1 MSQSEQKLRQP
12 VVVVLGHTDAGK
24 CVSADTLI
32 QMADGRVTRAD
43 SLFENFKS
51 GRPIERPDGVAFEAG
66 DLELLSTSPEGRVT
80 AKRASHVWKLRADR
94 LIDVQTKAGYSVK
107 CTPEHKFLTMSP
119 EGELSYVEAQKL
131 SLRDRLVIPAKVNVS
146 SRGLQ
151 VVKSGILSRLS
162 DDFLLKVSTS
172 LKDRIVAFTNGR
184 RQRLG
189 KEFGDPQFVFHL
201 ERGCFRAS
209 VFREATSAIGVSLEQ
224 AYDQVEGIKFA
235 SSKRRASH
243 GSPWITVPRDERG
256 FDALAYALGLL
267 IGDGFADSGPLANT
281 SGCPMDLFLI
291 SIERA
296 FGVGA
301 SRAWRKTGHVV
312 SYKGGETLRRFLVEA
327 FEYPASKKR
336 SVTRVPELISIMP
349 DRFVAKFLRGFF
361 DAEGV
366 VQGERN
372 IGVRCEGVE
381 LMRQMPMLLAR
392 FGCLAYYGKNS
403 HSREIFISGK
413 DNVGAFVEQIGF
425 GEKEKMRAARI
436 KRQSSETSRVFD
448 IIPMSGEF
456 LEKMRQ
462 DHKLVWDERFRIS
475 TFEARADASRSTAR
489 HHPSVAAGLEN
500 KTLVETVNNYAT
512 VQVSGLNVVEGPC
525 DVYDFT
531 VEEYHNFLGN
541 GLIIHNTSLLD
552 RIRGT
557 GVQAREAG
565 GITQEIGASFFPME
579 TLEAICGP
587 LLSKTG
593 GQLKIPGLL
602 VIDTPGHEIFSNLR
616 MRGGSAADIAILLV
630 DVLKGLENQT
640 MESIEILKTRRVPF
654 LVALN
659 KVDMIRGWRKDTA
672 SGKGGIPLAAALK
685 LQPPEWNDEL
695 EERLYNVVG
704 GLSRAGFQAE
714 AFYRIKDF
722 RKQVSI
728 IPVSARYG
736 VGIPELLAVL
746 IGLAQ
751 QFLTTKLTQGAA
763 DVSGRSKG
771 IVLELQEEVGMGQT
785 ANIILTDGT
794 LHVGDKIVIVKRDGA
809 AQTKVKALFMPK
821 PLDEMRDPRD
831 KFTAV
836 SEVFAAAGVKL
847 VSPDLEGVIPGTAIM
862 TFQND
867 AEFASLR
874 IDLEKDLGTLRK
886 KSDSVGVIVK
896 AGSIGGLEA
905 LLKMLEARAIPV
917 RLADIG
923 DISKA
928 EIVEAESVAERD
940 PYLGA
945 IIGFDVKVLPEAKDS
960 ALGAQI
966 ITSEVIYDAVEGYV
980 QWAAKKKE
988 EDERTALQNVT
999 MPAKVKAMKG
1009 NFFRRNDPAVFGV
1022 EVLAGRL
1029 RPKSRLMNQKGE
1041 EVGLVEQIQ
1050 ENGKNIPEASKGM
1063 QVAIS
1068 VKGPTL
1074 GRTIKED
1081 EDLYTLPTSYD
1092 AKILKGKYASTL
1104 GPDDQQALQEIVAIR
1119 SAKDLLYG
1127 F

>member
-1 MSQSEQKLRQP
+1 M
-12 VVVVLGHTDAGK
+12 VVVLGHTDAGK

-32 QMADGRVTRAD
+32 QLADGRVARAD
-43 SLFENFKS
+43 ALFQEFKS
-51 GRPIERPDGVAFEAG
+51 GQPIERPDGVSFEAKG
-66 DLELLSTSPEGRVT
+66 LELLSTSPEGRVI

-94 LIDVQTKAGYSVK
+94 LIEVTTKAGYAVR
-107 CTPEHKFLTMSP
+107 CTPEHKFLAMSAN
-119 EGELSYVEAQKL
+119 GELSYVEAQRL
-131 SLRDRLVIPAKVNVS
+131 SLGDHLVIPARVNVTS
-146 SRGLQ
+146 NGLEA
-151 VVKSGILSRLS
+151 VKSRILARLS
-162 DDFLLKVSTS
+162 DDFLVRASQPLVAK
-172 LKDRIVAFTNGR
+172 LVAFSNGR
-184 RQRLG
+184 RQRVGKDLG
-189 KEFGDPQFVFHL
+189 DSQFIFHL
-201 ERGCFRAS
+201 EQGYFRAS
-209 VFREATSAIGVSLEQ
+209 VFRNAVKEVGISLAD
-224 AYDQVEGIKFA
+224 AYDQVEGVKFA
-235 SSKRRASH
+235 SRKRRASH
-243 GSPWITVPRDERG
+243 RSPWIAVPKDEKG
-256 FDALAYALGLL
+256 FEALAYLVGLL
-267 IGDGFADSGPLANT
+267 FGDGVAESGYLANT
-281 SGCPMDLFLI
+281 STYLMDLFLI
-291 SIERA
+291 NLELP

-301 SRAWRKTGHVV
+301 SKAWRRTSYIV
-312 SYKGGETLRRFLVEA
+312 SHKGGKSLHRFLVEV
-327 FEYPASKKR
+327 FDYPTADKSR
-336 SVTRVPELISIMP
+336 SIHVPDTISMMP
-349 DRFVAKFLRGFF
+349 DPVVAKFLRGFF
-361 DAEGV
+361 DAEGF
-366 VQGERN
+366 VQEGRN
-372 IGVRCEGVE
+372 IGVGCEGAE
-381 LMRQMPMLLAR
+381 LMRQLPMLLAR
-392 FGCLAYYGKNS
+392 FGCLAYFGKGG
-403 HSREIFISGK
+403 HSREVFISGR
-413 DNVGAFVEQIGF
+413 DNVRAFVDQIGF
-425 GEKEKMRAARI
+425 GEKEKMLAAKI
-436 KRQSSETSRVFD
+436 KTQTSETNRVFD
-448 IIPMSGEF
+448 ITPIPGEF
-456 LEKMRQ
+456 LRKIREGQR
-462 DHKLVWDERFRIS
+462 VNWDEHFQIS
-475 TFEARADASRSTAR
+475 TFQTRSKISRDVVR
-489 HHPSVAAGLEN
+489 HLPQALPGYDSKA
-500 KTLVETVNNYAT
+500 LVETINNYAS
-512 VQVSGLNVVEGPC
+512 VQVSGLQVIEGAC

-531 VEEYHNFLGN
+531 VDDYHNFLGN
-541 GLIIHNTSLLD
+541 SLIIHNTSLLD
-552 RIRGT
+552 KIRGT

-593 GQLKIPGLL
+593 GSLKIPGLL

-640 MESIEILKTRRVPF
+640 MESIEILKERHVPF

-659 KVDMIRGWRKDTA
+659 KVDMIRGWRKDTVT
-672 SGKGGIPLAAALK
+672 GKGSIALAAALK

-728 IPVSARYG
+728 VPVSARYG

-751 QFLTTKLTQGAA
+751 QFLTTKLAQGAA

-836 SEVFAAAGVKL
+836 EEVYAAAGVKL
-847 VSPDLEGVIPGTAIM
+847 VSPDLEGVIPGTAVM
-862 TFQND
+862 TFQD
-867 AEFASLR
+867 EAEFATLKT
-874 IDLEKDLGTLRK
+874 DLEKDLSTLRR
-886 KSDSVGVIVK
+886 KSDSVGVVVK

-905 LLKMLEARAIPV
+905 LLKMLEERAIPV

-928 EIVEAESVAERD
+928 EIIEAEAVAERD

-945 IIGFDVKVLPEAKDS
+945 IIGFDVKVLPEAKES
-960 ALGAQI
+960 AERVQI

-980 QWAAKKKE
+980 QWAAKEKE
-988 EDERTALQNVT
+988 EDERTALQSVT
-999 MPAKVKAMKG
+999 MPAKVKALKG

-1029 RPKSRLMNQKGE
+1029 RPKVRLMNQKGE
-1041 EVGLVEQIQ
+1041 EVGVVEQIQ
-1050 ENGKNIPEASKGM
+1050 ENGKNIAEAGKGM

-1081 EDLYTLPTSYD
+1081 EDLYSIPTSHD

-1104 GPDDQQALQEIVAIR
+1104 SPDDQQALEEIVAIR
-1119 SAKDLLYG
+1119 SAKDMLYG

>member
-32 QMADGRVTRAD
+32 QIADGRIARAD
-43 SLFENFKS
+43 EIFERHKT
-51 GRPIERPDGVAFEAG
+51 GAAIERPDGVAYEAN
-66 DLELLSTSPEGRVT
+66 DLKLLSTTPEGNVT
-80 AKRASHVWKLRADR
+80 TRRATHVWKLRADR
-94 LIDVQTKAGYSVK
+94 LVEVQTRAGYSVK
-107 CTPEHKFLTMSP
+107 CTPEHKFLAMSAN
-119 EGELSYVEAQKL
+119 GELSYVEAQNL
-131 SLRDRLVIPAKVNVS
+131 SLGDHLVIPTKVNVS
-146 SRGLQ
+146 SKGLSE
-151 VVKSGILSRLS
+151 VKSGILARLS
-162 DDFLLKVSTS
+162 DDFLVKVST
-172 LKDRIVAFTNGR
+172 KFKGQMVAFAKGR
-184 RQRLG
+184 MQRLG
-189 KEFGDPQFVFHL
+189 AEFGDSQFIFHL
-201 ERGCFRAS
+201 EKGYFRAS
-209 VFREATSAIGVSLEQ
+209 VFRKATLAMGVSLEA
-224 AYDQVEGIKFA
+224 AYDEIEGVKFA
-235 SSKRRASH
+235 SPKRRATH
-243 GSPWITVPRDERG
+243 RSPWITVPRNEKG
-256 FDALAYALGLL
+256 FEALAYVVGLL
-267 IGDGFADSGPLANT
+267 LGDGLAGTGHLANT
-281 SGCPMDLFLI
+281 SSYLMDLFLI
-291 SIERA
+291 NVEEA

-301 SRAWRKTGHVV
+301 SRAWRRTSYIV
-312 SYKGGETLRRFLVEA
+312 SHKGGKSLHRFLVDA
-327 FEYPASKKR
+327 FEYPITNKSR
-336 SVTRVPELISIMP
+336 SIRVPEIISMMP
-349 DRFVAKFLRGFF
+349 DPFVAKFLRGFF
-361 DAEGV
+361 DAEGF
-366 VQGERN
+366 VQENRN
-372 IGVRCEGVE
+372 VGVGCEGVA
-381 LMRQMPMLLAR
+381 LMRQLPMLLAR
-392 FGCLAYYGKNS
+392 FGCLAYFGKKG

-413 DNVGAFVEQIGF
+413 ANVKAFVEQIGF
-425 GEKEKMRAARI
+425 GEKEKMLEARI
-436 KRQSSETSRVFD
+436 KSETSETSRIFD
-448 IIPMSGEF
+448 ITPIPGEF
-456 LEKMRQ
+456 LRKIREG
-462 DHKLVWDERFRIS
+462 HKVIWDERFQIT
-475 TFEARADASRSTAR
+475 TFETRSKISRDVIR
-489 HHPSVAAGLEN
+489 HLPAALPSYGS
-500 KTLVETVNNYAT
+500 KTLLETVNNYAS
-512 VQVSGLNVVEGPC
+512 VQVSGLKVIEEAC

-593 GQLKIPGLL
+593 GSLKIPGLL

-640 MESIEILKTRRVPF
+640 IESIEILKERRVPF

-659 KVDMIRGWRKDTA
+659 KVDMIRGWRKDTV
-672 SGKGGIPLAAALK
+672 SGKASIPLAAALK
-685 LQPPEWNDEL
+685 QQPPEWNDEL

-714 AFYRIKDF
+714 AFYRIQDF
-722 RKQVSI
+722 RKQVAI

-751 QFLTTKLTQGAA
+751 QFLTTKLSQGAA
-763 DVSGRSKG
+763 SVSGRSKG
-771 IVLELQEEVGMGQT
+771 IVLELQEEVGMGET

-794 LHVGDKIVIVKRDGA
+794 LHVGDRIVIVKRDGA

-836 SEVFAAAGVKL
+836 NEVYAAAGVKL
-847 VSPDLEGVIPGTAIM
+847 VSPDLEGVIPGTAVM
-862 TFQND
+862 TFEDD
-867 AEFASLR
+867 AEFATLR
-874 IDLEKDLGTLRK
+874 TELEKDLGTLRR
-886 KSDSVGVIVK
+886 KSDSVGVVVK

-905 LLKMLEARAIPV
+905 LLKMLEQRAIPV

-928 EIVEAESVAERD
+928 EIIEAEAVAERD

-945 IIGFDVKVLPEAKDS
+945 IIGFDVKVLPEAKES
-960 ALGAQI
+960 AERVQI

-980 QWAAKKKE
+980 QWVVKKKE
-988 EDERTALQNVT
+988 EDERTALQGVT
-999 MPAKVKAMKG
+999 MPAKVKALKG

-1029 RPKSRLMNQKGE
+1029 RPKVRLMNQRGE
-1041 EVGLVEQIQ
+1041 EVGMVEQIQ
-1050 ENGKNIPEASKGM
+1050 ENGKNIPEAAKGM

-1081 EDLYTLPTSYD
+1081 EDLFTFPTSHD

-1104 GPDDQQALQEIVAIR
+1104 TPDDQQALEEIVAIR
-1119 SAKDLLYG
+1119 SAKDMLYG